1 MVHVP
6 VATIVM
12 FNPDVVHTLVVDDAI
27 ETSNPEPAMAPD
39 ANGVVDRSLVPGF
52 VNVMVWFALPNVT
65 VVAVDAAEL

>member
-1 MVHVP
+1 
-6 VATIVM
+6 
-12 FNPDVVHTLVVDDAI
+12 VHTLVVDDAI

-65 VVAVDAAEL
+65 VVADDDAAA